1 MHSVAASVDWQL
13 PRCTLP
19 VAPVAS
25 LLLRLPVAA
34 TVCPCAACA
43 GLYVPLNV
51 ANVAHVVAGNDVE
64 LQLN

>member
-25 LLLRLPVAA
+25 LLLRLPIAA
-34 TVCPCAACA
+34 TVCPCMC
-43 GLYVPLNV
+43 VPHNV
-51 ANVAHVVAGNDVE
+51 ANVAHVDAGNDAE